1 MTLKGVA
8 RMGITPIRVPAGSPG
23 RRVRALI
30 TAAAATL
37 LLAGCATGGIP
48 VTSPG
53 TSQPQQSA
61 TPGGSPGP
69 GTNDDVPPKRWAAI
83 ISDLT
88 TRGVPIDSVALVSA
102 RSVTWND
109 GALGCPKPGQSY
121 TQAQVPGMQVV
132 VKVGE
137 VSYDYRFGRSDNPQL
152 CQR

>member
-1 MTLKGVA
+1 MTSKGVA
-8 RMGITPIRVPAGSPG
+8 MGSTPPDRSTRRAAIARAIAAGAVAS
-23 RRVRALI
+23 
-30 TAAAATL
+30 L
-37 LLAGCATGGIP
+37 LLTGCATGGTP

-53 TSQPQQSA
+53 NTPSLQPV
-61 TPGGSPGP
+61 TPGSSPSEGP
-69 GTNDDVPPKRWAAI
+69 TASVPPKRWAAI

-88 TRGVPIDSVALVSA
+88 TRGVPTDSVALVSA

-132 VKVGE
+132 VKVGA
-137 VSYDYRFGRSDNPQL
+137 VSYDYRFGRSDNPIL

>member
-1 MTLKGVA
+1 
-8 RMGITPIRVPAGSPG
+8 MGSTAIRVPARTPAG
-23 RRVRALI
+23 RIRALLA
-30 TAAAATL
+30 TAAATL
-37 LLAGCATGGIP
+37 LLAGCATGGTP

-53 TSQPQQSA
+53 TNQPQQSA
-61 TPGGSPGP
+61 TPGASPSA
-69 GTNDDVPPKRWAAI
+69 GTTADVPPKRWAAI

-88 TRGVPIDSVALVSA
+88 TRGVPTDSVALVSA

-132 VKVGE
+132 VKVGTL
-137 VSYDYRFGRSDNPQL
+137 SYDYRFGRSDNPQL